1 MSNQREST
9 NEMTAA
15 QNQVL
20 ERQFKD
26 LEASMTD
33 ISETV
38 SGTGPDTAGEQRP
51 LDAESMELLEL
62 FTYTQQK
69 INDHLEKVFAVD
81 NLSLAHYRALFF
93 VLRYDGISVSG
104 LIDKL
109 DITKQSLAR
118 VLADLIRGRG
128 PLAGEPAAEIEDD
141 ENPSGLISDAEGYL
155 YSEVDPNDRRARRL
169 HLTERGHELMHD
181 ALEPVTEAL
190 KNAFGDGHKPDTMAA
205 QNSKQGER

>member
-1 MSNQREST
+1 MS
-9 NEMTAA
+9 AA
-15 QNQVL
+15 L
-20 ERQFKD
+20 SQFKELD
-26 LEASMTD
+26 TSMSEVVDTA
-33 ISETV
+33 SETN
-38 SGTGPDTAGEQRP
+38 SETTETLRP

-128 PLAGEPAAEIEDD
+128 PLAGEAAAEIDD
-141 ENPSGLISDAEGYL
+141 DNSELISDEGYL
-155 YSEVDPNDRRARRL
+155 YSEVDPADRRARRL
-169 HLTERGHELMHD
+169 HLTPRGFDLMHD

-190 KNAFGDGHKPDTMAA
+190 KNAFGDGHKPDTINL
-205 QNSKQGER
+205 QN